1 MKFNVENIS
10 TDKEELTLV
19 GLTQRDQELLV
30 LMRWI
35 DSMNGW
41 TLEENSPGKRTVI
54 DITPN
59 GYNVNI
65 SQSFQ
70 PFNGIIRI

>member
-1 MKFNVENIS
+1 MKFNVENIG
-10 TDKEELTLV
+10 TDKEIKNAVWLNT
-19 GLTQRDQELLV
+19 RDQELLV

-41 TLEENSPGKRTVI
+41 SLEENSPGKRTVI

-65 SQSFQ
+65 SQSFK
-70 PFNGIIRI
+70 PFTGI

>member
-1 MKFNVENIS
+1 MQTFE
-10 TDKEELTLV
+10 TDKEPKTMV
-19 GLTQRDQELLV
+19 GLSRRDQELLV

-41 TLEENSPGKRTVI
+41 TLEPNSPGKRTVI

-59 GYNVNI
+59 GFNI
-65 SQSFQ
+65 NIAQSFK
-70 PFNGIIRI
+70 PFNGILSL

>member
-1 MKFNVENIS
+1 M
-10 TDKEELTLV
+10 DKEEPKSAVWLDK
-19 GLTQRDQELLV
+19 RDQELLV

-65 SQSFQ
+65 SQSFK
-70 PFNGIIRI
+70 PFNGIFSL

>member
-1 MKFNVENIS
+1 MENIS
-10 TDKEELTLV
+10 TDNQEQKTACWLNKI
-19 GLTQRDQELLV
+19 DQELLV

-41 TLEENSPGKRTVI
+41 TLEPNSPGKRTVI

-59 GYNVNI
+59 GFNI
-65 SQSFQ
+65 NIAQSFK
-70 PFNGIIRI
+70 PFNGILSL